1 MSFAVH
7 ILGANS
13 AVPNKERFPTSQY
26 IKVGKES
33 ILIDCGEGA
42 QIQLS
47 KYKLKPSKI
56 NTILISHLHGDH
68 VYGLP
73 GLIGSFNLA
82 GRREPLTIIGPVG
95 IQAFLVGVFKTTY
108 VTLNYVIVFNELDH
122 EGIKHITE
130 LKEVTIQAFPMK
142 HRVPTY
148 GYKITEKERKQN
160 ILSEAITTYTLS
172 IDQIKAIK
180 AGGDF
185 VTSEGEVIPNAALT
199 KEQVNPKSYA
209 YCSDTVYDEDLIPFI
224 QKVDLLYH
232 EATYLHDL
240 QHMAE
245 KRKHA
250 TAKEAG
256 MIARQANVGRLI
268 IGHYS
273 SRYDDL
279 QPLEDESKIEFENVH
294 IVRGGDVYTL

>member
-13 AVPNKERFPTSQY
+13 AVLNKDRFPTSQY
-26 IKVGKES
+26 IKLEKES

-42 QIQLS
+42 QFNLS
-47 KYKLKPSKI
+47 KYKLKPTKI
-56 NTILISHLHGDH
+56 HTILISHLHGDH

-82 GRREPLTIIGPVG
+82 GRNKPITIVGPVG
-95 IQAFLVGVFKTTY
+95 IKAFLEGVFKTTY
-108 VTLNYVIVFNELDH
+108 VHLNFELVFMELDH
-122 EGIKHITE
+122 EGLKLIRE
-130 LKEVTIQAFPMK
+130 LNQVYIEAFPMK

-148 GYKITEKERKQN
+148 GYKVTEKERELN
-160 ILSEAITTYTLS
+160 ILSEAISIYKLS

-185 VTSEGEVIPNAALT
+185 VTEDGEVIPNKELT
-199 KEQVNPKSYA
+199 KEQAKSKSYA
-209 YCSDTVYDEDLIPFI
+209 YCSDTVYDEELVPII
-224 QKVDLLYH
+224 KNVDLLYH
-232 EATYLHDL
+232 EATYLHDM

-256 MIARQANVGRLI
+256 IIASKATVGKLI

-273 SRYDDL
+273 SRYDDV
-279 QPLEDESKIEFENVH
+279 QPLEDEAKSEFENTCV
-294 IVRGGDVYTL
+294 VKEGNVYLV